1 MLRAGPRGE
10 SRIPGVEGVR
20 AVAASCVLIYHCWLY
35 GAGGGERAQLGLVNR
50 FLLPHL
56 PLGVMLFFALSG
68 FLLYLPFVSSV
79 VNQTKYPSMKRY
91 FRNRALRILPAYW
104 VILFAVGILLP
115 AAVIRTSPDSIT
127 LGRLTSSPTLI
138 VRDAAL
144 VQDFLPGSMLTGI
157 GPAWS
162 LAVEVVFYLALPLLG
177 WLAAAC
183 ARRADGPGGR
193 SLAALVPIALL
204 VVIGLS
210 GRATAQFLVVPGG
223 GGWSPGWD
231 GDWHSVIAR
240 SFWAQADLFAC
251 GMALAVL
258 RVNLERGRVRLPA
271 WWRPAAVA
279 GAAAVAVPTM
289 LLLDRGVFDKEAYAY
304 QGPMSLACGL
314 LLALVVL
321 PDPRPGRRPLIH
333 LLTTRLFVAVGLA
346 SYSLFLWHEPL
357 ARLLH
362 ARGLSLNG
370 TVGFGVNLLVVG
382 VLAGLLSALTYR
394 YVERPALRLKDRA
407 RRAGR
412 VAETPGPDPSAEAT
426 RGAPTGAAVLPA
438 ANERLGR

>member
-1 MLRAGPRGE
+1 
-10 SRIPGVEGVR
+10 VEGVR

-35 GAGGGERAQLGLVNR
+35 GAGGGERAQLGLLNR

-68 FLLYLPFVSSV
+68 FLLYLPFASSV
-79 VNQTKYPSMKRY
+79 INQTGYPNIRRY

-104 VILFAVGILLP
+104 VILFAIGVLLP
-115 AAVIRTSPDSIT
+115 AAVIRTSADSIT

-144 VQDFLPGSMLTGI
+144 VQDYLPGSMLTGI

-183 ARRADGPGGR
+183 AGRAGGPRGR

-204 VVIGLS
+204 AVVGLS
-210 GRATAQFLVVPGG
+210 GRATAQFLVPG

-231 GDWHSVIAR
+231 GDWHAVIAR

-258 RVNLERGRVRLPA
+258 RVNLEGGRVRLPA

-321 PDPRPGRRPLIH
+321 PDPRPGRSPLIR
-333 LLTTRLFVAVGLA
+333 LLTTRPFVAVGLA

-382 VLAGLLSALTYR
+382 VLAGLLSTLTYR
-394 YVERPALRLKDRA
+394 YVERPALRLKDRT
-407 RRAGR
+407 RRADR
-412 VAETPGPDPSAEAT
+412 AAETQGFEPSAAAMREAP
-426 RGAPTGAAVLPA
+426 APTGTAVLPA
-438 ANERLGR
+438 TNEQLGP

>member
-1 MLRAGPRGE
+1 M
-10 SRIPGVEGVR
+10 EGVR
-20 AVAASCVLIYHCWLY
+20 AVAASCVLVYHCWLY

-79 VNQTKYPSMKRY
+79 VNQAEYPNLRRY

-104 VILFAVGILLP
+104 VILFAIGVLLP
-115 AAVIRTSPDSIT
+115 AAVIRSSSDTIT
-127 LGRLTSSPTLI
+127 LGRLTGSPTLL

-144 VQDFLPGSMLTGI
+144 VQDYLPGSMITGI
-157 GPAWS
+157 SPAWS

-183 ARRADGPGGR
+183 AMRADGPRRR

-204 VVIGLS
+204 VAIGLS
-210 GRATAQFLVVPGG
+210 GRATAQFLVVPGD
-223 GGWSPGWD
+223 GWSHGWD

-240 SFWAQADLFAC
+240 SFWAQADLFAF

-258 RVNLERGRVRLPA
+258 RVNLERGTVRLPA

-321 PDPRPGRRPLIH
+321 PDRRPGRLPLIR
-333 LLTTRLFVAVGLA
+333 LLTSRPFVAVGLA

-382 VLAGLLSALTYR
+382 VLAGLLSTLTYR
-394 YVERPALRLKDRA
+394 YVERPALRLKDRG

-412 VAETPGPDPSAEAT
+412 VAEPRGSDPSPGAVREAPT
-426 RGAPTGAAVLPA
+426 PTGAAVLPA
-438 ANERLGR
+438 TNEQLGR

>member
-35 GAGGGERAQLGLVNR
+35 GAGGGERAHLGLVNR

-79 VNQTKYPSMKRY
+79 VNQTNYPNLRRY

-104 VILFAVGILLP
+104 AILFAIGVLLP

-127 LGRLTSSPTLI
+127 LGRLTSSPAVI

-144 VQDFLPGSMLTGI
+144 VQDYLPSSVLTGI
-157 GPAWS
+157 SPAWS
-162 LAVEVVFYLALPLLG
+162 LAVEVVFYLVLPLLG
-177 WLAAAC
+177 WLAAAG
-183 ARRADGPGGR
+183 ARRAEGPGGR
-193 SLAALVPIALL
+193 SLAALVPVALL
-204 VVIGLS
+204 VVVGVS
-210 GRATAQFLVVPGG
+210 GRATARFLVVPG

-240 SFWAQADLFAC
+240 SFWAQADLFAF

-271 WWRPAAVA
+271 WWRPAAVVA
-279 GAAAVAVPTM
+279 AAAVAVPTM

-304 QGPMSLACGL
+304 QGPMSLACAL

-321 PDPRPGRRPLIH
+321 PDPRPGRRPLIR
-333 LLTTRLFVAVGLA
+333 LLTTRPFVAVGLA

-357 ARLLH
+357 VRLLH
-362 ARGLSLNG
+362 ARGLTRPG
-370 TVGFGVNLLVVG
+370 EVGFLVNLLVVG

-394 YVERPALRLKDRA
+394 YVERPALRLKDRG
-407 RRAGR
+407 RAGR
-412 VAETPGPDPSAEAT
+412 VAVAWGSGPSVEAT
-426 RGAPTGAAVLPA
+426 REAPTGAAVYPA
-438 ANERLGR
+438 ANEQLGR

>member
-1 MLRAGPRGE
+1 
-10 SRIPGVEGVR
+10 VEGVR
-20 AVAASCVLIYHCWLY
+20 AVAASCVFVYHCWLY
-35 GAGGGERAQLGLVNR
+35 GAGGGARAQLGLVNR

-68 FLLYLPFVSSV
+68 FLLYLPFVSAV
-79 VNQTKYPSMKRY
+79 VNQTKYPNIGRY
-91 FRNRALRILPAYW
+91 FRNRALRIFPAYW
-104 VILFAVGILLP
+104 VILFAIGVLLP
-115 AAVIRTSPDSIT
+115 AAVIRTSSDTIG

-144 VQDFLPGSMLTGI
+144 VQDYLPGSMLTGI

-162 LAVEVVFYLALPLLG
+162 LAVEVVFYLTLPLLG

-183 ARRADGPGGR
+183 ARRADGPRRR

-204 VVIGLS
+204 VAIGLS
-210 GRATAQFLVVPGG
+210 GRVTAHFLVVPGG
-223 GGWSPGWD
+223 GWSHGWD

-240 SFWAQADLFAC
+240 SFWAQADLFAF

-258 RVNLERGRVRLPA
+258 RVNLERGTVRLPA

-279 GAAAVAVPTM
+279 GAAAAAVPTM
-289 LLLDRGVFDKEAYAY
+289 LLLDRGIFDKEAYAY

-321 PDPRPGRRPLIH
+321 PDPRPGRLPLIR
-333 LLTTRLFVAVGLA
+333 LLTSRPFVAVGLA

-362 ARGLSLNG
+362 ARGLSLDG

-382 VLAGLLSALTYR
+382 ALAGLLSTLTYR
-394 YVERPALRLKDRA
+394 YVERPALRLKNRA

-412 VAETPGPDPSAEAT
+412 VAETPGSDPSPEVISEAP
-426 RGAPTGAAVLPA
+426 APTSAAVLPA
-438 ANERLGR
+438 TNEQLGR